1 MGLRERW
8 LWSGFVSPQPQQ
20 ANYGLCLLSVLLICL
35 PSSVCRMDC
44 GGPGK
49 KGGKVLWV
57 VSLGCSR
64 LATSDFSSVGRCG
77 AFPCVVLLQV
87 LLLPAQLGKTQYFYF
102 QACGIQKKLACVA
115 RGAYLTRFSLWL
127 PRGWKCA
134 TLNGLKTVWCC
145 CCFYASPEKHRRR
158 ARLGPRGWEGSQH
171 CSAVTA
177 EQPAL
182 SSATSL
188 RVTGT
193 GA

>member
-1 MGLRERW
+1 M
-8 LWSGFVSPQPQQ
+8 SPQPQQ
-20 ANYGLCLLSVLLICL
+20 ANYGLCLLSVLIICL
-35 PSSVCRMDC
+35 PSSVCHMDC

-64 LATSDFSSVGRCG
+64 LATSDLSSVGRYG
-77 AFPCVVLLQV
+77 AFPCVMLLQV
-87 LLLPAQLGKTQYFYF
+87 LLLPAQLSKTQYFYF
-102 QACGIQKKLACVA
+102 QACGIQEKLACAA
-115 RGAYLTRFSLWL
+115 RGAFLTRFSLWL

-134 TLNGLKTVWCC
+134 KLNGLKTVWCC
-145 CCFYASPEKHRRR
+145 CCFYANTVLPGSPAQRSIS
-158 ARLGPRGWEGSQH
+158 AGLGSGPRGREGSWH